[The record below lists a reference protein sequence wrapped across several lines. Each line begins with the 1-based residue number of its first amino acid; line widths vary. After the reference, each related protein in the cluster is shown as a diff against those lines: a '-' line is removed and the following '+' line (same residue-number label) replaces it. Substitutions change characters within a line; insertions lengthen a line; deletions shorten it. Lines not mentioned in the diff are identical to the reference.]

1 MITIYI
7 TLIINT
13 LQIQCFHQL
22 TFSMK
27 NKPFFRLTTSKKTIK
42 NMNFQIENR
51 INFKKSNAKSR
62 FYNRI
67 TLVFLKNRS

>member
-1 MITIYI
+1 MILIYI
-7 TLIINT
+7 TLIINK

-42 NMNFQIENR
+42 NMNFQIEN
-51 INFKKSNAKSR
+51 A
-62 FYNRI
+62 
-67 TLVFLKNRS
+67 